1 MENKG
6 QKGDSDIP
14 LYKYQMMAPKK
25 LEGFKWPIWYLR
37 RGQLEPW
44 GMVGKYILCHNLA
57 KAGGHYG
64 IYIQKVVIY
73 FSQRLQKLES
83 TISG

>member
-1 MENKG
+1 
-6 QKGDSDIP
+6 
-14 LYKYQMMAPKK
+14 MMAPKK

-73 FSQRLQKLES
+73 FS
-83 TISG
+83 